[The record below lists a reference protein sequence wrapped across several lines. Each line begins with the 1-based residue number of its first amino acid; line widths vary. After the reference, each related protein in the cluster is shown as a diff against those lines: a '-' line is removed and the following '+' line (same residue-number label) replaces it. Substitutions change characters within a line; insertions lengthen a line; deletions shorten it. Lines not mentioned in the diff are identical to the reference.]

1 MIHSSPNT
9 IKKELAN
16 DLNKD
21 TTYEE
26 IDLEQLE
33 EEFAKK
39 NTNNNKKKNNKKLEQ
54 NGIIKPQKRLKTPK
68 ISVNQQ
74 QSTNQE
80 TSGSCGEDDVVSNG
94 DVDEA
99 VVNDVKSEVKKISNI
114 SDPGYQANMR
124 FLMQRPKSSLV
135 MNGGL
140 GGYSRPNSA
149 SYINGD
155 SKPPSRSTSASSL
168 MGRRSP
174 GILTGPYLTE
184 PLRSSRPS
192 SGMYSASQKI

>member
-1 MIHSSPNT
+1 M
-9 IKKELAN
+9 
-16 DLNKD
+16 NKD
-21 TTYEE
+21 TTYDE

-39 NTNNNKKKNNKKLEQ
+39 NTTNKKKNNKKLEQ
-54 NGIIKPQKRLKTPK
+54 NGIIKPQKRPKTPK
-68 ISVNQQ
+68 ISVNQQQ

-135 MNGGL
+135 MNGGGL

-149 SYINGD
+149 SFINGD

-174 GILTGPYLTE
+174 GILAGPYLTE

-192 SGMYSASQKI
+192 SGMYICTQRARKFKKVQAKIS